1 MSGQGIP
8 YMPNLPSLSLD
19 IGPAVSRALEE
30 DLGDGDITAALIP
43 TNVSAVGSVICREE
57 AVLCGTAWFIEVF
70 RQLDSSITIHWQA
83 EDGDDI
89 EANQTLC
96 TLEGPARSLLTGERA
111 ALNFLQTLSATA
123 TAARRYVRA
132 IAGTSATVLD
142 TRKTLP
148 GLRTPQKYAVA
159 CGGGQNHRMGLY
171 DAFLIKENHIL
182 ACGGIAPAVEHARSS
197 APGKPVEVEVETLD
211 ELQQALTAGADT
223 VMLDN
228 MDLNTMRRAVEINRE
243 QTQGRTKLE
252 ASGGITLETIRTIAE
267 TGVDY
272 ISVGSI
278 TKDIQAIDLSMRLTH
293 EEH

>member
-1 MSGQGIP
+1 
-8 YMPNLPSLSLD
+8 MPNLPSLPLD
-19 IGPAVSRALEE
+19 IGHAVSRALEE

-43 TNVSAVGSVICREE
+43 KGAAATALVICRDE
-57 AVLCGTAWFIEVF
+57 AVLCGTAWFEEVF
-70 RQLDSSITIHWQA
+70 RQLDSSITIRWQA
-83 EDGDDI
+83 KDGDDI

-96 TLEGPARSLLTGERA
+96 TLDGPARGLLTGERA

-148 GLRTPQKYAVA
+148 GLRTAQKYAVA

-182 ACGGIAPAVEHARSS
+182 ACGGIAPAIEQARTS

-211 ELQQALTAGADT
+211 ELQQALAAGADT

-228 MDLNTMRRAVEINRE
+228 MDLDTLHRAVAINRE
-243 QTQGRTKLE
+243 QTQGHTKLE
-252 ASGGITLETIRTIAE
+252 ASGGVHLEAIRAIAE

-278 TKDIQAIDLSMRLTH
+278 TKDIHAVDLSMRLTH
-293 EEH
+293 GEH